1 MLSPRAICPVR
12 GHTGTA
18 ESTGRGADQ
27 WGRERPDQ
35 RAVLDAV
42 GRETKPAARHLPDRR
57 SHYKGNLWNKAA
69 ALPGGRFVCFE
80 EGENHSPWAIM
91 AVEIFLKAAMSLPAI
106 RSYPRP
112 YSSAAAAEAS

>member
-1 MLSPRAICPVR
+1 MGTRTAGSAGCSERCGTGNKTGGPASAGPPV
-12 GHTGTA
+12 
-18 ESTGRGADQ
+18 
-27 WGRERPDQ
+27 
-35 RAVLDAV
+35 
-42 GRETKPAARHLPDRR
+42 RR
-57 SHYKGNLWNKAA
+57 SHHKGNLWDKAA

-80 EGENHSPWAIM
+80 EGENHSPWAIL

>member
-1 MLSPRAICPVR
+1 MWMRTAGSAGCSEAWSYRR
-12 GHTGTA
+12 GSGVQA
-18 ESTGRGADQ
+18 FCR
-27 WGRERPDQ
+27 
-35 RAVLDAV
+35 
-42 GRETKPAARHLPDRR
+42 RH
-57 SHYKGNLWNKAA
+57 KGNLWDKAA
-69 ALPGGRFVCFE
+69 ARKGGRFVCFE